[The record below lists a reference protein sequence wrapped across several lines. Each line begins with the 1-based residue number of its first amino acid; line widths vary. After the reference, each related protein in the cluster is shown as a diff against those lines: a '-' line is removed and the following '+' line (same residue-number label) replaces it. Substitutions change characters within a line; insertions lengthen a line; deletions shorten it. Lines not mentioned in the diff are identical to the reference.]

1 MHRKIEPAI
10 HYWGTPVVLVSS
22 LNEDGSTNVSPM
34 SSAWWLGWSCMLGL
48 DASSKTVEN
57 LRRTK
62 SCVLN
67 LPSDTMAASVNG
79 LALTTGSRDV
89 PIHKKLLGYR
99 HEADKFASAGLTRAP
114 MSASWPDAVKECPVQ
129 LEGEVVR
136 IRPFAAKDPRMAV
149 PAVAVEIRL
158 LRVHVEESLLMDGHP
173 HRIDPERWHPV
184 IMSFRQLFGRGPRL
198 EKSTLARGPEEA
210 YAPWKQG
217 AVRRIA
223 GAALSAWSRHKYA
236 VDAEASEQ
244 E

>member
-1 MHRKIEPAI
+1 
-10 HYWGTPVVLVSS
+10 
-22 LNEDGSTNVSPM
+22 
-34 SSAWWLGWSCMLGL
+34 MLGL

-57 LRRTK
+57 LRRSK

-79 LALTTGSRDV
+79 LALTTGSQNV

-99 HEADKFASAGLTRAP
+99 HEADKFASASLTRAP

-129 LEGEVVR
+129 LEAEVVH
-136 IRPFAAKDPRMAV
+136 IRPFAVEDSRMAI

-158 LRVHVEESLLMDGHP
+158 LQVHVEESLLMDGHP
-173 HRIDPERWHPV
+173 HRIDPELWHPM
-184 IMSFRQLFGRGPRL
+184 IMSFRHLFGRGSKL

-223 GAALSAWSRHKYA
+223 GAAFSAWSKHKYA
-236 VDAEASEQ
+236 VDAEPSAHK
-244 E
+244 